1 MSRIPIFTPIVVTIA
16 LVTASASARVWTDAT
31 GQYKVE
37 ADLVAFNDQ
46 TVVLQRKDDKELGA
60 VPIEKLSQT
69 DQEFLKSK
77 EAADAASKLT
87 SAVQTWTLRDGTKL
101 SGRMVGYAR
110 KDITLQRRRGKIYVN
125 DRVFENL
132 PEMYQL
138 MVPKIV
144 AQFERINRPDKDG
157 LEAWLVRQKGLP
169 RTFTLDGVIMEFENG
184 DEYVIPFFFFSN
196 EELQVLQPGWERWL
210 TAHQGK
216 KYDEQDNQAFLLQSA
231 AAARQENEQLRRQI
245 AMMQLNVE
253 RLQTL
258 QAVEA
263 GLTSLWEVTL
273 YPAAG
278 NAGPPLWVV
287 VPGRNSAEASNL
299 ALSQNAGYVA
309 AGARKVYGY
318 E

>member
-1 MSRIPIFTPIVVTIA
+1 MSRLSIVVWAVVNIFLVATI
-16 LVTASASARVWTDAT
+16 ASARVWTDAT
-31 GQYKVE
+31 GQYKLD

-46 TVVLQRKDDKELGA
+46 TVVLQRQDNKELGA
-60 VPIEKLSQT
+60 VPIEKLSQA
-69 DQEFLKSK
+69 DQEYLQST
-77 EAADAASKLT
+77 EATDSANKLT
-87 SAVQTWTLRDGTKL
+87 TAIQTWTLRDGTKIR
-101 SGRMVGYAR
+101 GRVVSYSR
-110 KDITLQRRRGKIYVN
+110 KDLTLQRRRGKIYVD

-144 AQFERINRPDKDG
+144 AHFERINDPDKAG

-169 RTFTLDGVIMEFENG
+169 RTFTIDGVIMELENG
-184 DEYVIPFFFFSN
+184 DEYAVPFFFFSN
-196 EELQVLQPGWERWL
+196 DDLQLLQPGWERWL
-210 TAHQGK
+210 AAHQGK
-216 KYDEQDNQAFLLQSA
+216 KYDEREKQSFLLQSI

-245 AMMQLNVE
+245 AMMQLNLE

-287 VPGRNSAEASNL
+287 VPGRNSAEATNL

>member
-1 MSRIPIFTPIVVTIA
+1 MFASQIATSAILVIA
-16 LVTASASARVWTDAT
+16 LAPSIALARVWTDST
-31 GQYKVE
+31 GQYKVD
-37 ADLVAFNDQ
+37 ADLVAFNDH

-69 DQEFLKSK
+69 DREYLKSK
-77 EAADAASKLT
+77 EATEAANKLT
-87 SAVQTWTLRDGTKL
+87 SSVQTWTLRDGTKIL
-101 SGRMVGYAR
+101 GRLVGYAR

-132 PEMYQL
+132 PEIYQL

-144 AQFERINRPDKDG
+144 AHFDRINQPDKTG
-157 LEAWLVRQKGLP
+157 LEAWLVRQKGAP
-169 RTFTLDGVIMEFENG
+169 RSFTIDGVIMEFENG

-210 TAHQGK
+210 VAHQGK
-216 KYDEQDNQAFLLQSA
+216 KYDEQENQSFLLQSA
-231 AAARQENEQLRRQI
+231 AAARQADDQLRRQI
-245 AMMQLNVE
+245 ALMQLE
-253 RLQTL
+253 LQQLRTL

-263 GLTSLWEVTL
+263 GLTSLWEVRL
-273 YPAAG
+273 NPAAG

-287 VPGRNSAEASNL
+287 VPGRNSAEATTQ
-299 ALSQNAGYVA
+299 ALSQNPGYAA